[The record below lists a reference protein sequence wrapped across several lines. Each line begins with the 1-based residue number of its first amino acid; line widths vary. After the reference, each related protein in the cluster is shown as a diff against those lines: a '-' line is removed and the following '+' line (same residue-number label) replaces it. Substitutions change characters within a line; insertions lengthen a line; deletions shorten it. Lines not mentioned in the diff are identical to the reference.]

1 MKIDKI
7 VKYLNSNTI
16 MGNNINLCDSVVD
29 IISLILWILLIMLLV
44 TMCSGNKFMHR
55 FLPIGFV
62 ESKWKYF
69 LISFILAF
77 VLIFFLL
84 LVCIF
89 NEGEFFWIVNKNIS
103 TEWETWGGFATC
115 LSAIFTL
122 ITVFYAYTAFTNS
135 NRALKSQQKA
145 AERASF
151 DATFT
156 QMFAQ
161 HNILYAKNRCLRHKH
176 CHFAEFVEFFE
187 RMSVKQDIS
196 ISKIWSKY
204 NEVLDCGCGAGCSS
218 NFKNYFKY
226 IHRELT
232 FIRGKIEAQN
242 GINGSSSCCS
252 NRQYEANPM
261 PAFLADSIKEYVR
274 LIEGQ
279 MNNDELFCYFI
290 NQLDYYENHP
300 NEEKE
305 LQWYF
310 QYLIDMSFFKEI
322 CKDTY
327 KYHNMVRRA
336 VLIFM
341 MNGGQHQKHLPIKL
355 EWIN

>member
-1 MKIDKI
+1 
-7 VKYLNSNTI
+7 

-44 TMCSGNKFMHR
+44 TMCSGNKFVHR

-89 NEGEFFWIVNKNIS
+89 NDGEFFWIVNKNIS

-218 NFKNYFKY
+218 NFKNYFT
-226 IHRELT
+226 ILR
-232 FIRGKIEAQN
+232 
-242 GINGSSSCCS
+242 
-252 NRQYEANPM
+252 
-261 PAFLADSIKEYVR
+261 
-274 LIEGQ
+274 
-279 MNNDELFCYFI
+279 
-290 NQLDYYENHP
+290 
-300 NEEKE
+300 
-305 LQWYF
+305 
-310 QYLIDMSFFKEI
+310 
-322 CKDTY
+322 
-327 KYHNMVRRA
+327 
-336 VLIFM
+336 
-341 MNGGQHQKHLPIKL
+341 
-355 EWIN
+355 